1 MGKTK
6 GLQAPKCVQDEAAD
20 ALYRAKNVRLI
31 VRTGPKTV
39 RYTITFSV
47 PKDPSA

>member
-1 MGKTK
+1 MGKK
-6 GLQAPKCVQDEAAD
+6 KVVQAPRRVQDEAAD

-31 VRTGPKTV
+31 VKKGPKTV

-47 PKDPSA
+47 PQEPQK

>member
-1 MGKTK
+1 MSKRRVVR
-6 GLQAPKCVQDEAAD
+6 APRRVQDEAAD

-47 PKDPSA
+47 PRES

>member
-1 MGKTK
+1 MAKERK
-6 GLQAPKCVQDEAAD
+6 MQAPKRVQDEAAD

-47 PKDPSA
+47 PLKP